1 LRFIGVP
8 KIDQFRQ
15 EFLDYYCYR
24 RGISPRLRA
33 EGTWTSTE
41 VEIMDLPI
49 NPTFAAKTDIEFVEP
64 VANYFPLSQ
73 TLQLASLATR
83 ILAPIYSTNL
93 KRVKS
98 SIEHVIFTNNIRP
111 IDQGQSEGGS
121 RLCHRNSI
129 LICTSRHAPNS

>member
-1 LRFIGVP
+1 
-8 KIDQFRQ
+8 
-15 EFLDYYCYR
+15 
-24 RGISPRLRA
+24 
-33 EGTWTSTE
+33 
-41 VEIMDLPI
+41 MDLPI